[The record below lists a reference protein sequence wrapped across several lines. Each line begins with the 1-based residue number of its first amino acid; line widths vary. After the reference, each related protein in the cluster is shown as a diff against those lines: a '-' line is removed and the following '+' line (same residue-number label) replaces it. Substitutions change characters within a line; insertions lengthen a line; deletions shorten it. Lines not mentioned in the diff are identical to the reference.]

1 MNGVRGGRRA
11 MSDEAVPR
19 PVVRRILQIS
29 LGDPARSGQAES
41 GLAAAIRKRGGEIEM
56 RLVAQGRKLSII
68 QDVLSQ
74 APSFDSYDAI
84 VTTEYTLAYAAGL
97 RSLLSRSQTPVIVIG
112 LNLSR
117 SAIATGF
124 SPIDR
129 MIDAPFRRLA
139 LSVMHSR
146 HEMNL
151 FRDKHGLDPARMAFA
166 LWGFDLPR
174 IESRRF
180 EGAPPYVC
188 LIGRNNRDF
197 RTFCWAVEK
206 AGARGVII
214 APSYAA
220 LDFEI
225 PDCVAVYR
233 DLSMSDCLDCIRN
246 ASANIILVEDALRG
260 AGHITAVAA
269 MLLGVP
275 QIYSNVPTLHDY
287 LIDGATGWAVP
298 LGDADAT
305 AAVINSIQINQ
316 DEARRRAEAA
326 RAYAERW
333 LSHEAVSA
341 RQADLVMSV
350 VEGRAFEAADPEWRT
365 AHDALA
371 REASTGLTP
380 AE

>member
-1 MNGVRGGRRA
+1 MRA
-11 MSDEAVPR
+11 
-19 PVVRRILQIS
+19 
-29 LGDPARSGQAES
+29 
-41 GLAAAIRKRGGEIEM
+41 RGGEIET
-56 RLVAQGRKLSII
+56 RFIAQGRKLNII
-68 QDVLSQ
+68 RDVLSQ
-74 APSFDSYDAI
+74 APRFDDYDAI
-84 VTTEYTLAYAAGL
+84 LTTEYTLAYAAGF
-97 RSLLSRSQTPVIVIG
+97 RSWLSRSRTPVIVIG
-112 LNLSR
+112 LNLSG
-117 SAIATGF
+117 SAIATGL
-124 SPIDR
+124 SPVDR

-146 HEMNL
+146 HEMAL
-151 FRDKHGLDPARMAFA
+151 FREKHGLDPARMAFA

-197 RTFCWAVEK
+197 RTFCRAVEK
-206 AGARGVII
+206 AGAHGVII
-214 APSYAA
+214 APSYAM

-225 PDCVAVYR
+225 PKSVTVYR
-233 DLSMSDCLDCIRN
+233 DLPMSDCLDCIRN
-246 ASANIILVEDALRG
+246 ASANLILVEDALRG

-275 QIYSNVPTLHDY
+275 QIYSDVPTLHDY

-298 LGDADAT
+298 LGDADA
-305 AAVINSIQINQ
+305 AAAAIHSIRTNQ
-316 DEARRRAEAA
+316 DEARRRAGAA

-350 VEGRAFEAADPEWRT
+350 VEGRAFEPADHEWRA

-371 REASTGLTP
+371 RRASAGLTS
-380 AE
+380 AG